1 MVKLLILDCRLPIS
15 KRRFYSLIAVD
26 NPFIIFGVDM
36 KYKKSLLFT
45 LVLVTI
51 AVLIHI
57 YSTDPTRVENHYS
70 TGIYPPFARLLRY
83 LLGWLPF
90 SFGDVLYGLVI
101 LWIIWK
107 LVKVIKALFKK
118 QVTVKSF
125 YAGFIKALNILLIV
139 YIFFN
144 VFWGINYNRKGIA
157 DQLHLQM
164 DKYKPDD
171 LKKINNLLL
180 EKVNASKLLLFNSA
194 VTYPSNSQLF
204 SRINQAYAHAG
215 VVYPFLKYQP
225 VSLKPS
231 LWSWLGNYMGF
242 TGYYNPFTGEAQ
254 VNTLVPKFLQPF
266 TTCHEVAHQLG
277 YAKEM
282 EANFVAYLAAAESK
296 DTLLHYSVYLE
307 LFMYSNR
314 NLFMND
320 SVAAKEIGK
329 QLLPEVKADLKE
341 WRAFNKKYRNPVE
354 PVFRWIYGKYLE
366 RNQQPQ
372 GVLSYDEVTGFLI
385 AYYKKFGKI

>member
-1 MVKLLILDCRLPIS
+1 MKL
-15 KRRFYSLIAVD
+15 KR
-26 NPFIIFGVDM
+26 
-36 KYKKSLLFT
+36 SLLFT
-45 LVLVTI
+45 LVLVVI

-57 YSTDPTRVENHYS
+57 YSANSLRVESQYS
-70 TGIYPPFARLLRY
+70 TGIYPAFAAFLRR

-101 LWIIWK
+101 IWLLWK
-107 LVKVIKALFKK
+107 LVRGVRAFFKR
-118 QVTVKSF
+118 QVTLQRFSG
-125 YAGFIKALNILLIV
+125 ACLKALNILLII

-144 VFWGINYNRKGIA
+144 LFWGINYNRVGIA
-157 DQLHLQM
+157 EQLKLKM
-164 DKYKPDD
+164 DKYSLGD
-171 LKKINNLLL
+171 LKKINTLLI
-180 EKVNASKLLLFNSA
+180 EKVNASKRVLLNQGSR
-194 VTYPSNSQLF
+194 YPSNNQLF
-204 SRINQAYAHAG
+204 SKVKQAYVHAEI
-215 VVYPFLKYQP
+215 VYPFLQYQP

-282 EANFVAYLAAAESK
+282 EANFVGYLAAAESQ
-296 DTLLHYSVYLE
+296 DTLLHYSVYLD

-314 NLFMND
+314 NLFMSD
-320 SVAAKEIGK
+320 SVSSRAFGR
-329 QLLPEVKADLKE
+329 QLIPEVKEDLAVWK
-341 WRAFNKKYRNPVE
+341 AFNKKYKNPVE
-354 PVFRWIYGKYLE
+354 PLFRWIYGIYLR

>member
-1 MVKLLILDCRLPIS
+1 MQFSGSKIDFIS
-15 KRRFYSLIAVD
+15 FTAIDYA
-26 NPFIIFGVDM
+26 FITFRADM
-36 KYKKSLLFT
+36 RYKKSLLFT
-45 LVLVTI
+45 PALAVI

-57 YSTDPTRVENHYS
+57 YSFNSTRVENQYS
-70 TGIYPPFARLLRY
+70 TGIYLTISRFLRQ
-83 LLGWLPF
+83 LFGWLPF
-90 SFGDVLYGLVI
+90 SFGDVLYGLII

-107 LVKVIKALFKK
+107 LVKAIKALFKK

-125 YAGFIKALNILLIV
+125 SLGWLKALNILLIV

-144 VFWGINYNRKGIA
+144 AFWGINYNRKGIA

-164 DKYKPDD
+164 DKYKPEE
-171 LKKINNLLL
+171 LKKINGLLL
-180 EKVNASKLLLFNSA
+180 VKVNASKLVLLNRDSS
-194 VTYPSNSQLF
+194 YPSNSQLF
-204 SRINQAYAHAG
+204 SRVNKAYVNAG
-215 VVYPFLKYQP
+215 TVYPFLKYQT

-277 YAKEM
+277 YAKER

-296 DTLLHYSVYLE
+296 DTLLHYSVYLD

-320 SVAAKEIGK
+320 SVAAKEFGK
-329 QLLPEVKADLKE
+329 QLLPEVKTDLQE
-341 WRAFNKKYRNPVE
+341 WRTFNKKYRNPVE